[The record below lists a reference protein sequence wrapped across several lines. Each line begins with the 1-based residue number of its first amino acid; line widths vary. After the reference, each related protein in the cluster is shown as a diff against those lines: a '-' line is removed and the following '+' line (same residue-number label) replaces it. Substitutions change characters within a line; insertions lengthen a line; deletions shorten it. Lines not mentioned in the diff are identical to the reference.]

1 MNMKKNNDRMTDI
14 LFTYFRGEAGDMEK
28 KIIREWYEESE
39 ENKKAY
45 WDCHDFYEAYLM
57 QAPKELLEGNPSVS
71 EGYVR
76 RRTLFRNIGIAIAN
90 VAAVIAIFFGAV
102 HIIDGRYEDRLA
114 NTMTTI
120 EVPAGKSMDYTLPDG
135 TTVKLNSGARFSY
148 PMMFAKD
155 SRKVSLDGEAFFNV
169 AHNAEQPFIV
179 STFASD
185 ITVLGTEFNVNAE
198 EESNTFLTALVEGSV
213 KISGRD
219 GKANIIMKPNEVVTL
234 VNGHLKKVASRPIS
248 DIICWTDG
256 RFDACGMSFDELMRK
271 METAYGVNI
280 EIELTEYPELK
291 YTSGK
296 FYINDGIDHALRVL
310 QHIVDFRFERDHKT
324 NTIYIR
330 PLD

>member
-1 MNMKKNNDRMTDI
+1 MKKNNDRMTDI

-57 QAPKELLEGNPSVS
+57 QAPKELLEGNPSVP

-76 RRTLFRNIGIAIAN
+76 RRTLFRNIGIAVAN
-90 VAAVIAIFFGAV
+90 VAAVIAIFFCAV
-102 HIIDGRYEDRLA
+102 HFIDGRYEDRLA